1 MGGTRSTYGGE
12 KRFLVRRPEG
22 KRPLGSRGCVWKDN
36 IKMEFVTGLADLRE
50 TGDVCL
56 K

>member
-1 MGGTRSTYGGE
+1 MGGE

-22 KRPLGSRGCVWKDN
+22 KRPLGRPWRAWKDN
-36 IKMEFVTGLADLRE
+36 IKMEFVTGRADLRE
-50 TGDVCL
+50 TGNVYL